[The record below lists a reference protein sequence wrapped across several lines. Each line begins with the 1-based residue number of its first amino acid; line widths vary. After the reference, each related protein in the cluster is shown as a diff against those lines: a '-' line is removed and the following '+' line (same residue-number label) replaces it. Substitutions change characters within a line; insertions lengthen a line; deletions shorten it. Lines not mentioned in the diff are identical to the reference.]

1 MSHFCVYVFTKEDGM
16 DIEEIMAPYS
26 EGLPCA
32 PHVEYTKEQAVAQI
46 REEIKQYENTVYARY
61 LADPE
66 GYAEESQNEAH
77 VNYVK
82 NEFPKKLAYTDEE
95 CYEEMKER
103 FDEDMIDEEGN
114 LYTSY
119 NPYSK
124 WDWYTEGGR
133 WKNVLCGKNGLCV
146 NSAPVGAIDFEKS
159 PIPFAYVTPSGIWFE
174 NGQMGWFGAVA
185 NEQDADKWEKQF
197 KDYVKKL
204 DGQGASVTVLDC
216 HI

>member
-1 MSHFCVYVFTKEDGM
+1 MSHFCIYVFTKKDGL
-16 DIEEIMAPYS
+16 DIEEIMAPYY
-26 EGLPCA
+26 EGVPCA
-32 PHVEYTKEQAVAQI
+32 PHVEYTKEQAVAKI
-46 REEIKQYENTVYARY
+46 REEIKQYEDTFYARY

-66 GYAEESQNEAH
+66 GYAEESQNEDH
-77 VNYVK
+77 VNYIE
-82 NEFPKKLAYTDEE
+82 NEFSKKLNYTDEE

-119 NPYSK
+119 SPYAK

-133 WKNVLCGKNGLCV
+133 WKNVLCGKNGLNV
-146 NSAPVGAIDFEKS
+146 SSAPVGAIDFENS

-174 NGQMGWFGAVA
+174 SRQMGWFGAVA
-185 NEQDADKWEKQF
+185 NEMDVEKWEKQF
-197 KDYVKKL
+197 KNYVKKL
-204 DGQGASVTVLDC
+204 DGQGVSVTVLDC

>member
-133 WKNVLCGKNGLCV
+133 WKNVLCGKNGLYV
-146 NSAPVGAIDFEKS
+146 NSAPVGALISKS
-159 PIPFAYVTPSGIWFE
+159 RLFRLRMSLLREFGLRTGRWDGLEPWQTNRMLISGKSSLKT
-174 NGQMGWFGAVA
+174 M
-185 NEQDADKWEKQF
+185 
-197 KDYVKKL
+197 
-204 DGQGASVTVLDC
+204 
-216 HI
+216 